1 MIEPRWVLE
10 DVTLAV
16 HQILLAEHG
25 GSPGIRDKSLLDSAL
40 ARPKQRLAYE
50 PHSTLFELA
59 ASYSFGIAKNHPF
72 IDGNKRVALA
82 VGAAFLELNG
92 FELDAPEPEA
102 VIVFEQ
108 LAAGNIAEAELAAWF
123 KRSCVPTLSR

>member
-16 HQILLAEHG
+16 HQVLLAEHG
-25 GSPGIRDKSLLDSAL
+25 GSSGIRDKSLLDSAL
-40 ARPKQRLAYE
+40 AKPKQRLAYE
-50 PHSTLFELA
+50 PDSTLFELA

-82 VGAAFLELNG
+82 VGAVFLELNG
-92 FELDAPEPEA
+92 FELNADEPEA
-102 VIVFEQ
+102 VIMFEQ
-108 LAAGNIAEAELAAWF
+108 LAAGNITEAELGAWF
-123 KRSCVPTLSR
+123 EHASTPLV

>member
-1 MIEPRWVLE
+1 MTEPRWVLE
-10 DVTLAV
+10 DVALAV
-16 HQILLAEHG
+16 HQMLLAEHG

-40 ARPKQRLAYE
+40 ARPRQRLTYK
-50 PHSTLFELA
+50 PDSTLFELA

-82 VGAAFLELNG
+82 VGAVFLELNG

-102 VIVFEQ
+102 VIMFEQ
-108 LAAGNIAEAELAAWF
+108 LAAGNIAEAELADWF
-123 KRSCVPTLSR
+123 KKSCTPIP

>member
-1 MIEPRWVLE
+1 MTEPRWVLE
-10 DVTLAV
+10 DVALAV
-16 HQILLAEHG
+16 HQMLLAEHG

-82 VGAAFLELNG
+82 VGAVFLELNG

-102 VIVFEQ
+102 VIMFEQ
-108 LAAGNIAEAELAAWF
+108 LAAGNIAEAELADWF
-123 KRSCVPTLSR
+123 EKSSVPAQ

>member
-1 MIEPRWVLE
+1 MTEPRWVLE

-16 HQILLAEHG
+16 HQMLLAEHG
-25 GSPGIRDKSLLDSAL
+25 GSPGVRDKSLLDSAL

-50 PHSTLFELA
+50 PLSTLFELA

-82 VGAAFLELNG
+82 VGAVFLELNG

-102 VIVFEQ
+102 VIMFEQ
-108 LAAGNIAEAELAAWF
+108 LAAGNITEAELADWF
-123 KRSCVPTLSR
+123 ERCCIPIV

>member
-1 MIEPRWVLE
+1 MTEPRWVLE

-16 HQILLAEHG
+16 HQMLLAEHG

-40 ARPKQRLAYE
+40 ARPKQRLAYK
-50 PHSTLFELA
+50 PDSTLFELA

-82 VGAAFLELNG
+82 VGAVFLELNG

-102 VIVFEQ
+102 VIMFEQ
-108 LAAGNIAEAELAAWF
+108 LAAGNIAEAELADWF
-123 KRSCVPTLSR
+123 KKSCLQIP

>member
-16 HQILLAEHG
+16 HQMLLTEHG
-25 GSPGIRDKSLLDSAL
+25 GSPGIRDKSLLASAL
-40 ARPKQRLAYE
+40 ARPQQRLTYE

-82 VGAAFLELNG
+82 VGAVFLELNG
-92 FELDAPEPEA
+92 FELDASEPEA
-102 VIVFEQ
+102 VIMFEQ
-108 LAAGNIAEAELAAWF
+108 LAAGNLAESELAYWF
-123 KRSCVPTLSR
+123 KKSCTPIP